1 MHDSI
6 SQVETS
12 EAHMEGK
19 DIKTSLGEI
28 VYLCILLLVFLHC
41 FKEYI
46 STP

>member
-19 DIKTSLGEI
+19 DIAIKTSLGKI
-28 VYLCILLLVFLHC
+28 VYLCILLLFFLHC
-41 FKEYI
+41 FKE
-46 STP
+46 